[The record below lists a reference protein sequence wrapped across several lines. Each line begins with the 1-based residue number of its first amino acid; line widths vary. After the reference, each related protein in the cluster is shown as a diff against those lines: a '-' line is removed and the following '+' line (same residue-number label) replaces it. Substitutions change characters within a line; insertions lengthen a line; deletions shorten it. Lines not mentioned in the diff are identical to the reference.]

1 MKQEQLTLL
10 KTVGIF
16 NDSYPPIMDGVALA
30 AQNYAKWIHHK
41 GVPVCVVAPKYPD
54 YKDSDDFPV
63 YRYASI
69 PLLLR
74 KPYRLGLP
82 DIDLQ
87 IKLQLENTDFGIVH
101 THCPFSSGQLALRV
115 AKDRKLPLVATF
127 HSKFKDDFERVI
139 NNKQVVQLMIKE
151 VIRFFEKA
159 DEVWIPQ
166 ASVEETIREY
176 GFKGAVEV
184 VDNGNDFL
192 TEAPIAP
199 IKEEARQK
207 LGIKEDELMFL
218 FVGQH
223 IWEKNI
229 RLIIETLAALQGVNY
244 KMFFVGI
251 GYAQEALKTLT
262 KSLNISDKVFFQGL
276 ITDRED
282 LKSYYAAADLF
293 LFPSLYDNAPL
304 VVREAAAMHTPSVM
318 IKGSTASAVI
328 EDNINGFLIDNS
340 KESFIERL
348 EAINKE
354 RTLIKTVGQ
363 RAAQTLA
370 RSWQSITDEVIDRYI
385 QLIKRT
391 QK

>member
-139 NNKQVVQLMIKE
+139 NNKQIVQLMIKE
-151 VIRFFEKA
+151 IIRFFEKA

-251 GYAQEALKTLT
+251 GYAQESLKTLT
-262 KSLNISDKVFFQGL
+262 KFLNISDKVFFQGL